1 MSDPILRRFLEK
13 SWGNARALAERSDI
27 LELVPVDG
35 DPPSTVIAHFRA
47 GCYVMSANGPRIHEG
62 GFTVGFRFPDRYL
75 SAVLPWEMAQ
85 VVGPL
90 NLWHPNVRPPAICLG
105 RPSCSSRKSNLQAPW
120 RLPLRWFR
128 PFARNIRRLS
138 ISESRRWMI
147 MWPETIFHPSMS
159 CAQTS
164 RVPST
169 SSFKVLR
176 ASSRSIGRFVL

>member
-1 MSDPILRRFLEK
+1 MSDPILRRFLEE

-105 RPSCSSRKSNLQAPW
+105 SIRPGTELRDLLFRTYDLITNRRRSNPADPLNPDASS
-120 RLPLRWFR
+120 WFR
-128 PFARNIRRLS
+128 RQ
-138 ISESRRWMI
+138 
-147 MWPETIFHPSMS
+147 WPVAP
-159 CAQTS
+159 AD
-164 RVPST
+164 
-169 SSFKVLR
+169 LR
-176 ASSRSIGRFVL
+176 PLKWRKEASHHA